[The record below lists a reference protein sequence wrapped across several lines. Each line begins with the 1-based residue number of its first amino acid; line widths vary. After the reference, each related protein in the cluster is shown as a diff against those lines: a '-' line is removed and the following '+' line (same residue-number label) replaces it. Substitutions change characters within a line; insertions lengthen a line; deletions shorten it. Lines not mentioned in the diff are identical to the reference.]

1 MILVLA
7 YIINLFAPI
16 INPVGGF
23 GLIACIVYDDLHI
36 LGVAG
41 PCAIAGAIFGI
52 LAYRNDI
59 PPRWSWAKSKNDIF
73 RFSISAVLGYAV
85 SVAMWPCAIYLVT
98 LILELAALQ

>member
-1 MILVLA
+1 MILVIA
-7 YIINLFAPI
+7 YIINMFAPL
-16 INPVGGF
+16 INPVGAL
-23 GLIACIVYDDLHI
+23 GLIGCIVYDDLHI

-98 LILELAALQ
+98 LILELAGIL